1 MLTLRSFSQ
10 RDVGVAAKKPQ
21 KFDDDRPKMQLLG
34 RQQRKALPEV
44 EAHLRAEGR
53 QRARPGAVLLF
64 DTLVEYPLHELEIL
78 AHGATVWMF
87 VPASNRAPS

>member
-1 MLTLRSFSQ
+1 MIDRRCSFLVVSS
-10 RDVGVAAKKPQ
+10 GKP
-21 KFDDDRPKMQLLG
+21 FR
-34 RQQRKALPEV
+34 EV

-53 QRARPGAVLLF
+53 QRARPGPVLLL